1 MRIRYLSKPQALNIE
16 PEEGLERTDGIKFVL
31 KELMQLSSFLSQTA
45 YVDDMF
51 VSAFPFVKESAIL
64 IMAPSNA
71 EEGVK
76 KLVLSQGGFVSG
88 KRSTEAVA
96 EFLTDVYPRKYRDKH
111 RAIHSIFFDMDGVV
125 WEEER
130 IEQNRPFYRIITD
143 YIKNCEG
150 PYTAHPPISIA
161 TGAYREAL
169 MRVLNYIS
177 LNKHNIPARFHR
189 NELPLAWP
197 PIIFEGGCLVF
208 DPVNATTYDL
218 TEEQYGL
225 VSSVYRELIS
235 LIMALGKK
243 IDERVPE
250 IDKELGAKC
259 KIAPKERQG
268 YCLDLPLEV
277 RYNPQDLKRAHQIIY
292 HQVKDL
298 LEKYIPSEIEIEFG
312 GLFSQSELEET
323 Q

>member
-225 VSSVYRELIS
+225 VSSVYRE
-235 LIMALGKK
+235 
-243 IDERVPE
+243 
-250 IDKELGAKC
+250 
-259 KIAPKERQG
+259 
-268 YCLDLPLEV
+268 
-277 RYNPQDLKRAHQIIY
+277 
-292 HQVKDL
+292 
-298 LEKYIPSEIEIEFG
+298 
-312 GLFSQSELEET
+312 
-323 Q
+323 